1 MQLDA
6 GISKRISIIKYV
18 MIIGIVITHIPP
30 FQPIHDFGFT
40 TIETIKVFFA
50 HGVFKVAVPVLATIS
65 GFLLFSSKMHLNYP
79 KLIYKKSRSILLPL
93 IIWNLP
99 FAIIIYLIQV
109 YDLSIYQYWIE
120 LHPATIDKW
129 LLVVIGWTGLP
140 VNYPLHFLRDLFV
153 VALMTPFF
161 WLLLKRIP
169 YLGFLIVLTVYYFD
183 LEGGLV
189 MRNNMLVTFYLG
201 ALAATQKWDLK
212 YLDRYSLPLLLIF
225 ICACVVITTYRI
237 DNRELFVILSPFLV
251 WPFFSYIINT
261 KVGDL
266 LHLYSKNSFFLF
278 LSHAPILFILYK
290 VYEHLPI
297 NIPYAAFWCIA
308 PAVTILVANP
318 LVKKTR
324 EWLPNTAQIAL
335 GGR

>member
-1 MQLDA
+1 MQLDTE
-6 GISKRISIIKYV
+6 ISKRISIIKYV

-30 FQPIHDFGFT
+30 FLHIHDFGFT

-65 GFLLFSSKMHLNYP
+65 GFLLFSSKLHLNYS
-79 KLIYKKSRSILLPL
+79 KLVYKKSRSILLPL

-99 FAIIIYLIQV
+99 FALIIYFFQV

-129 LLVVIGWTGLP
+129 LLAVIGWTGLP
-140 VNYPLHFLRDLFV
+140 INYPLHFLRDLFV
-153 VALMTPFF
+153 VALMTPLF

-169 YLGFLIVLTVYYFD
+169 YIGLLVVLAVYYFD

-189 MRNNMLVTFYLG
+189 MRNNMLVTFYIG

-212 YLDRYSLPLLLIF
+212 YLDRHYLLLFLIF
-225 ICACVVITTYRI
+225 ICACLVITTYRI
-237 DNRELFVILSPFLV
+237 DNRELFVILSPFMV
-251 WPFFSYIINT
+251 WPFFSQITNT
-261 KVGDL
+261 KIGDV
-266 LHLYSKNSFFLF
+266 LHRYSKSSFFLF
-278 LSHAPILFILYK
+278 LSHAPILFILHK
-290 VYEHLPI
+290 VYVNLPVD
-297 NIPYAAFWCIA
+297 IPYFVFWCIA
-308 PAVTILVANP
+308 PVITILIANP
-318 LVKKTR
+318 MVKKTR
-324 EWLPNTAQIAL
+324 EWLPNTSRIAL

>member
-6 GISKRISIIKYV
+6 EISKRISIIKYV
-18 MIIGIVITHIPP
+18 MIIGIVVTHIPP
-30 FQPIHDFGFT
+30 FEHIHAFGFS

-65 GFLLFSSKMHLNYP
+65 GFLVFSSKLYLNYS

-93 IIWNLP
+93 ILWNLP
-99 FAIIIYLIQV
+99 FALIIYLLQK
-109 YDLSIYQYWIE
+109 YEFSGYHYWIE
-120 LHPATIDKW
+120 LHPISIENW
-129 LLVVIGWTGLP
+129 LLVVVGWTGLP
-140 VNYPLHFLRDLFV
+140 INYPLHFLRDLFV
-153 VALMTPFF
+153 VALMTPLF

-201 ALAATQKWDLK
+201 ALAATQKWNLK
-212 YLDRYSLPLLLIF
+212 SLDRHYLVLAIVF
-225 ICACVVITTYRI
+225 ICACLIITTYRT
-237 DNRELFVILSPFLV
+237 DNRELFVILSPFMV
-251 WPFFSYIINT
+251 WPFFSCVTNT
-261 KVGDL
+261 KLGDI
-266 LHLYSKNSFFLF
+266 LHRYSKNSFFLF

-290 VYEHLPI
+290 IYQNLPVD
-297 NIPYAAFWCIA
+297 IPYSLFWCTA
-308 PAVTILVANP
+308 PIITILIANP
-318 LVKKTR
+318 MVKKTR
-324 EWLPNTAQIAL
+324 QWFPNTSQILL